1 MLRRSSW
8 IDSIAKIGVIIP
20 VIVINSV
27 DTRIVKILCPVSI
40 CEFVRVVEKYSIVAI
55 KNIAEIS
62 KTIENWISLYF
73 DRLEVYKC
81 RSFMIIASM
90 GTVL

>member
-40 CEFVRVVEKYSIVAI
+40 GEFVRVVEKYSIVAI
-55 KNIAEIS
+55 KNIAKIS

-73 DRLEVYKC
+73 DD
-81 RSFMIIASM
+81 
-90 GTVL
+90 